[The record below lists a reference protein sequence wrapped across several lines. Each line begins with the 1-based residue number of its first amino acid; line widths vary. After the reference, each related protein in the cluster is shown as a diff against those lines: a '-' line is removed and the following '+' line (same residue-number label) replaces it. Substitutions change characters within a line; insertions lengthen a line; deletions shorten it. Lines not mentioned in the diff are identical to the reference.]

1 MFEWILM
8 LSALLAAV
16 TSAISSAISA
26 KNAHD
31 ANRTMARVD
40 RERRVREIS
49 LLANRVLQAAEFVDH
64 LAPLLKK
71 AYADLFTSAGQ
82 APPSNS
88 GRYNML
94 SNKIDQK
101 QTKIEPAKRA
111 AEELLKTPSGKWDDE
126 QIIKYMLDLDGHLA
140 TLDWIREQLR
150 EEHASV
156 ESRNLMYFRQT
167 VEETR

>member
-1 MFEWILM
+1 MVEWILM

-16 TSAISSAISA
+16 TSAISA

-40 RERRVREIS
+40 RERRVREVS

-71 AYADLFTSAGQ
+71 AYEDLFTYAGQ
-82 APPSNS
+82 VPPSNS

-94 SNKIDQK
+94 VSNIDQK

-156 ESRNLMYFRQT
+156 ESNNSMYFRQT